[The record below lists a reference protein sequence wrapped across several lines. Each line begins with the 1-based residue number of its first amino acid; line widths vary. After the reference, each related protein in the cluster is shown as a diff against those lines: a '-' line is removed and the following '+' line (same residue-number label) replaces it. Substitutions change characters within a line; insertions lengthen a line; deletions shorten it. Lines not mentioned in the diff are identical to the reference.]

1 MAARKIKANIPL
13 YKKPLLTLEEAAELF
28 CLGEK
33 KLRQI
38 SNIGEP
44 DFVLFVG
51 SKKLFKREKLEAY
64 LMQSFS
70 I

>member
-1 MAARKIKANIPL
+1 MKTNIPL
-13 YKKPLLTLEEAAELF
+13 YEKPLLTLEEAASLF
-28 CLGEK
+28 SIGLN
-33 KLRQI
+33 KLRDL
-38 SNIGEP
+38 SNMREP

-51 SKKLFKREKLEAY
+51 SKKMFKREKLESY